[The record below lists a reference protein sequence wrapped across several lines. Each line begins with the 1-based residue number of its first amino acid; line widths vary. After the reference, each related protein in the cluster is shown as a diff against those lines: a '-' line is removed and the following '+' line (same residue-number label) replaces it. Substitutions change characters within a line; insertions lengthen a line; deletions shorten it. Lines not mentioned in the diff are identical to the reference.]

1 MKLLLPLFASLFV
14 IAPLSAQPA
23 HGGLKWHTNYQDAAA
38 MAKKQN
44 KPMLLFF
51 TGSDWCGWCKKLD
64 KEVFMS
70 PEFTDKMANK
80 FVFVELDYPMNSE
93 QPAAIKEQNAQLK
106 QRYGVTG
113 YPTVII
119 LDASG
124 GFIAESGYR
133 AGGGAAYARYL
144 EGFF

>member
-1 MKLLLPLFASLFV
+1 MKLLLPLLASLFV
-14 IAPLSAQPA
+14 IAPLSAQQSSA
-23 HGGLKWHTNYQDAAA
+23 GIKWHTNYQEAFA

-70 PEFTDKMANK
+70 PEFADKVGNK
-80 FVFVELDYPMNSE
+80 FVFVELDFPMNSE
-93 QPAAIKEQNAQLK
+93 LPAQLKDQNAQLK

-113 YPTVII
+113 YPTVIL

-124 GFIAESGYR
+124 GFLAETGYR